1 MKAKT
6 FAQASHQWSCYVQ
19 DYLGSSMNDDSYP
32 SESLSQEKNTVWILK
47 NHFGVLCVIDKESGE
62 VVT

>member
-6 FAQASHQWSCYVQ
+6 FVQASHRWSCYVQ
-19 DYLGSSMNDDSYP
+19 DYLGSIMNEHSYP
-32 SESLSQEKNTVWILK
+32 SKELSEEKHTVWILK
-47 NHFGVLCVIDKESGE
+47 NHFGVLCVIDKVTGE